1 MTARILEGRNRAN
14 SDEMA
19 SYINRLEEL
28 DDELMR
34 EKMAYMERA
43 RRIQENKKQVLD
55 EAKDAGL
62 SKKAVK
68 AVVKVRD
75 LERKAEA
82 AREDLEDDDA
92 AVFDDIREAL
102 GDFADSPLGAAAV
115 KREDDTTNAVI
126 DAVQGDLSEEEKSDW
141 DSAAPDSDD
150 E

>member
-19 SYINRLEEL
+19 AYINRLEEL
-28 DDELMR
+28 DSELMR
-34 EKMAYMERA
+34 EKTAYMERA

-68 AVVKVRD
+68 AVVKVRE

-92 AVFDDIREAL
+92 AVFNDIREAL
-102 GDFADSPLGAAAV
+102 GDFADSPLGKAAV
-115 KREDDTTNAVI
+115 ERDETTNAVI
-126 DAVQGDLSEEEKSDW
+126 DAVQGDLTDQEQGEW
-141 DSAAPDSDD
+141 DKAAPEGD

>member
-19 SYINRLEEL
+19 SYINRIEEL
-28 DDELMR
+28 DAELLR

-43 RRIQENKKQVLD
+43 RRIQENKKAVLD
-55 EAKDAGL
+55 EAKEDGL
-62 SKKAVK
+62 SKKAVR
-68 AVVKVRD
+68 AVVKVRE

-92 AVFDDIREAL
+92 ATFDDIREAL
-102 GDFADSPLGAAAV
+102 GDFADSPLGQAAV
-115 KREDDTTNAVI
+115 ERDETTNSVI
-126 DAVQGDLSEEEKSDW
+126 DAVKGDLSDEEQDEW
-141 DSAAPDSDD
+141 DQAAPDGED

>member
-1 MTARILEGRNRAN
+1 MTARVLEGRNRAN

-19 SYINRLEEL
+19 AYINRLEEL
-28 DDELMR
+28 DSELLR

-43 RRIQENKKQVLD
+43 RRIQENKKEVLD
-55 EAKDAGL
+55 EARENGL
-62 SKKAVK
+62 SKKAVR

-102 GDFADSPLGAAAV
+102 GDFADSPLGKAAV
-115 KREDDTTNAVI
+115 ERDETTNAVI
-126 DAVQGDLSEEEKSDW
+126 DAVKGDLKPGEAGE
-141 DSAAPDSDD
+141 DSF
-150 E
+150 